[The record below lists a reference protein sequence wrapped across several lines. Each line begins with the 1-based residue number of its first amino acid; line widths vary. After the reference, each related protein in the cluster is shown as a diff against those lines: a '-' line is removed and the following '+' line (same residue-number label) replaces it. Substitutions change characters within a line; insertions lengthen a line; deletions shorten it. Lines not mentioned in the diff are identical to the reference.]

1 MLNSIFL
8 HQINKKVFSFSSLK
22 IRFILLFLFFFLA
35 LSKSFSFQITT
46 VITDTTT
53 TSVDSLITEIDTT
66 IVLSEDSLKA
76 LKKIERTQKTKEAF
90 KFLSYFNYSD
100 RGYGKQFSGVE
111 KYEKYRGKK
120 IGCVQIQIFKP
131 FGGVQDNM
139 TQTVTKGQKFGN
151 KIHFRAREWF
161 VKGDVL
167 FKEGEEVNPTL
178 FADTEKL
185 LWDRQKFKDVR
196 ILITEDSLTGDVDVL
211 VYLQDKLSYSVAVGY
226 SNNRVSIF
234 ASTYNFFG
242 LPNSLNLFAGVN
254 FNKYNIWAAGG
265 TYRYQN
271 IQASQINFTTKF
283 IIERL
288 NQNVLLS
295 LNRNFFSIKSQWAFN
310 ALYNY
315 KNTTLSLTGNPRDPS
330 SFVKAKSHYYSLWLA
345 YAIPVNKLM
354 PCKDD
359 KLKFV
364 MATKLNYQNYKNR
377 PFIIDRNFNETF
389 IKQQNYKFGFGL
401 ARWDFYLEHNAFYVD
416 IAEYFP
422 RGISASIWAG
432 PQFDEIYG
440 RRASLDLTVNY
451 GIFLK
456 KLGYLYPQASY
467 STYIRNKKGEQMNSK
482 FNLDYVSKKVAFAK
496 HMYFR
501 QVLKGGLNLGFFVP
515 EERYFNINEI
525 NGGIRGFYSPT
536 LKGSKS
542 LTFSA
547 EVDLFLDK
555 TVILSKGMVYA
566 FCDMGWIS
574 ENGKQLITQSNYQ
587 YGIGAGLRFRSVD
600 LGFPYLDFQF
610 SVYPRGK
617 TFGAQI
623 FQFKLYEANINAILQ
638 NNMFVEYPGVLNQ
651 Q

>member
-1 MLNSIFL
+1 MLQGIFK
-8 HQINKKVFSFSSLK
+8 HQNRTNFHLFSLLKMKLLFVFLFCISFQKSSFSFSPSLLSQDT
-22 IRFILLFLFFFLA
+22 LLMHDNA
-35 LSKSFSFQITT
+35 S
-46 VITDTTT
+46 
-53 TSVDSLITEIDTT
+53 TSINI
-66 IVLSEDSLKA
+66 DSLKV
-76 LKKIERTQKTKEAF
+76 LKKVERTQKTKKAF

-111 KYEKYRGKK
+111 KYEQYKGKK

-131 FGGVQDNM
+131 FGGIQDNM

-151 KIHFRAREWF
+151 KIHFLSREWY

-185 LWDRQKFKDVR
+185 LWDRKKFKDVR
-196 ILITEDSLTGDVDVL
+196 ILITEDSLTGEVDVL
-211 VYLQDKLSYSVAVGY
+211 VYLQDKLSYAIAAGY
-226 SNNRVSIF
+226 SNNRVSLF
-234 ASTYNFFG
+234 GSTYNFFG

-254 FNKYNIWAAGG
+254 FNKYNIWAVGG
-265 TYRYQN
+265 TYSYQN
-271 IQASQINFTTKF
+271 IQATQINFTTKF

-288 NQNVLLS
+288 NQNVSLS
-295 LNRNFFSIKSQWAFN
+295 LNRNFFSIKSKWAFN

-315 KNTTLSLTGNPRDPS
+315 KNTTLSLNGNLRDPS

-345 YAIPVNKLM
+345 TAIPVNKLM
-354 PCKDD
+354 PCKDE

-364 MATKLNYQNYKNR
+364 LAAKLNYLNYKSR
-377 PFIIDRNFNETF
+377 PFIIDRNFNESF
-389 IKQQNYKFGFGL
+389 IKQQNYRFGFGI
-401 ARWDFYLEHNAFYVD
+401 ARWDFYLERNAFYVD

-432 PQFDEIYG
+432 PQIDEIYS
-440 RRASLDLTVNY
+440 RRAFLDLTVNY
-451 GIFLK
+451 GIYFK
-456 KLGYLYPQASY
+456 KFGYLYPQANY

-501 QVLKGGLNLGFFVP
+501 QVIKSGLNLGFFVP

-542 LTFSA
+542 VTLST

-617 TFGAQI
+617 NFGAQI

-638 NNMFVEYPGVLNQ
+638 NNMFVEYPSALSQ